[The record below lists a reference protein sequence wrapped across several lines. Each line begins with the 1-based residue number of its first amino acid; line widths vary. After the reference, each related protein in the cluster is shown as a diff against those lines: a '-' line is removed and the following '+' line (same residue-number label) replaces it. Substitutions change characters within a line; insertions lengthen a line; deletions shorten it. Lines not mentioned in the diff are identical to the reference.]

1 MVKKFHL
8 PRQQFKKLGRQ
19 IHGGLTKVS
28 HGISTAGSGIEKA
41 GRLGEKAF
49 GTIQTV
55 ASNPIV
61 QGAALALAPEI
72 AVPLAAGAVLA
83 GQAKNISHVVKKGGQ
98 AVQSL
103 GESVDPENIKSSI
116 QRAKPAGDDPRSGVT
131 FHS

>member
-8 PRQQFKKLGRQ
+8 PRHQFKKLGRQ

-28 HGISTAGSGIEKA
+28 HGISKAGSGIEKA

-61 QGAALALAPEI
+61 QGAALAFAPEI

-83 GQAKNISHVVKKGGQ
+83 GQAKNISHGVRKGGE
-98 AVQSL
+98 AVKSV
-103 GESVDPENIKSSI
+103 GETIDPENIKSSI
-116 QRAKPAGDDPRSGVT
+116 QRSKPKSEDSNSGIT
-131 FHS
+131 FH